1 MYHCLSA
8 IAPIPSAADPEQE
21 GHHHAHD
28 LIGDRKNTDAIATIT
43 NTIAVVTAVSR
54 RVGQVTF
61 CASARTSCM
70 NLKGL
75 IFAMVYLPLTAV
87 RGSIVRISSIYSTK
101 RR

>member
-1 MYHCLSA
+1 
-8 IAPIPSAADPEQE
+8 
-21 GHHHAHD
+21 
-28 LIGDRKNTDAIATIT
+28 
-43 NTIAVVTAVSR
+43 
-54 RVGQVTF
+54 
-61 CASARTSCM
+61 M